1 MTVLL
6 SIFGAE
12 GIRGFVWPPASSAL
26 IDELGVESDL
36 FERLGSVLP
45 NGRLEPQLP
54 TSSTAIIAAAFR
66 GNDSTVVGLVNR
78 TDQRVRATVDLR
90 GLGAVQRASDM
101 IEGTEWVVEDG
112 HLTVQ
117 MEPFRGRYL
126 ALSVR
131 P

>member
-1 MTVLL
+1 M
-6 SIFGAE
+6 
-12 GIRGFVWPPASSAL
+12 
-26 IDELGVESDL
+26 
-36 FERLGSVLP
+36 LP
-45 NGRLEPQLP
+45 NGRLEPQLDLFDGH
-54 TSSTAIIAAAFR
+54 IAAAFR
-66 GNDSTVVGLVNR
+66 GNDSGGR
-78 TDQRVRATVDLR
+78 ARKSHSQRVRATVDLR